1 MINVLCKIKN
11 VIIRRLD
18 IYIRIP
24 NAHRKFKRIRILD
37 SLTSLQYIIDHKC
50 SVSRYGDGEIVMM
63 FGGVFWI
70 PKCRWLVRKASVAG
84 A

>member
-63 FGGVFWI
+63 FGGGI
-70 PKCRWLVRKASVAG
+70 LDTKMQMAC
-84 A
+84 